1 MTVTPRPAST
11 VVLMDDMSRVY
22 LTKRPK
28 TMKFFGGFYVFPG
41 GAVEKSDFEI
51 NSGYIKLKEPM
62 ESFDYAYYVA
72 AARELF
78 EEVGILL
85 SSNDKGLSVPLEKD
99 AEMEYR
105 RQLIQGELSFIQ
117 LLKKEGLHLKLEN
130 LTHFGQLTTPERN
143 PIRFETHFF
152 LAQLP
157 NGQYPNPDF
166 KEIDEAS
173 WFTPEEAISAYK
185 NGKIYLGPP
194 TILALTAISD
204 HLKGKPLVM
213 PDLESYLAEKGLRF

>member
-1 MTVTPRPAST
+1 MAVTPRPAST
-11 VVLMDDMSRVY
+11 VVLMDEKFRVY
-22 LTKRPK
+22 LTKRPM

-41 GAVEKSDFEI
+41 GAVEKDDYEI
-51 NSGYIKLKEPM
+51 DSEYIKLKEPM
-62 ESFDYAYYVA
+62 ESLELAYYVA

-85 SSNDKGLSVPLEKD
+85 DSNDKGLSVPGEKD

-105 RQLIQGELSFIQ
+105 RQLIKGELSFFQ
-117 LLKKEGLHLKLEN
+117 MLKKEGLLLDLDN
-130 LTHFGQLTTPERN
+130 LTYFGQLTTPERN

-157 NGQYPNPDF
+157 NGQYPNPDL

-185 NGKIYLGPP
+185 NGKISLGPP
-194 TILALTAISD
+194 TILALIAISD

-213 PDLESYLAEKGLRF
+213 PDLESYLAEKGLSF

>member
-1 MTVTPRPAST
+1 MAVTPRPAST
-11 VVLMDDMSRVY
+11 VVLMDDKSRVY

-28 TMKFFGGFYVFPG
+28 TMKFFGGYYVFPG

-51 NSGYIKLKEPM
+51 DSENITLKEPM
-62 ESFDYAYYVA
+62 ESFGFAYYVA

-85 SSNDKGLSVPLEKD
+85 CSNDNGLLVPLEKE

-105 RQLIQGELSFIQ
+105 RQLIQGDLSFSQMLNKESMQ
-117 LLKKEGLHLKLEN
+117 LNLEN
-130 LTHFGQLTTPERN
+130 LTFFGQLTTPERN

-152 LAQLP
+152 LAKLP
-157 NGQYPNPDF
+157 EGQSPSPDL

-173 WFTPEEAISAYK
+173 WFTPEEALAAYQKGQIS
-185 NGKIYLGPP
+185 LGPP

-204 HLKGKPLVM
+204 HQKGKPLMM
-213 PDLESYLAEKGLRF
+213 PDLESYLAEKGLKF

>member
-1 MTVTPRPAST
+1 MAVIPRPAST
-11 VVLMDDMSRVY
+11 VVLMDDKSRVY

-41 GAVEKSDFEI
+41 GAVEKSDLEI
-51 NSGYIKLKEPM
+51 DHEYIKQKEPM
-62 ESFDYAYYVA
+62 ESFDSAYYVA

-85 SSNDKGLSVPLEKD
+85 CTNGSGLSVPLEQE

-105 RQLIQGELSFIQ
+105 RQLIQGELSFSQ
-117 LLKKEGLHLKLEN
+117 MLKKEGMHLNLEN
-130 LTHFGQLTTPERN
+130 LTFFGQLTTPERN

-157 NGQYPNPDF
+157 DGQLPNPDLS
-166 KEIDEAS
+166 EIDEAS
-173 WFTPEEAISAYK
+173 WFTPEEAISAFQ
-185 NGKIYLGPP
+185 NGEISLGPP

-204 HLKGKPLVM
+204 HQKGKPLRM
-213 PDLESYLAEKGLRF
+213 PDLEAYLAEKGLRF

>member
-1 MTVTPRPAST
+1 MAVTPRPAST
-11 VVLMDDMSRVY
+11 VVLLDDKSRVY

-51 NSGYIKLKEPM
+51 DSGYIKIKEPM
-62 ESFDYAYYVA
+62 ESFDSAYYVA

-85 SSNDKGLSVPLEKD
+85 NINDNGLSVPLEK
-99 AEMEYR
+99 EVEKEYR

-117 LLKKEGLHLKLEN
+117 LLKKEGLHLNLEN
-130 LTHFGQLTTPERN
+130 LTYFGQLTTPERN

-152 LAQLP
+152 LAKLP
-157 NGQYPNPDF
+157 KGQYPSPDLT
-166 KEIDEAS
+166 EIDEAS
-173 WFTPEEAISAYK
+173 WFTPEEAITAYQ
-185 NGKIYLGPP
+185 NGEISLGPP

-204 HLKGKPLVM
+204 HQKGKPLMM
-213 PDLESYLAEKGLRF
+213 PDLEAYLAEKGLNF